1 MKSQSCIEWVV
12 YEFLSHLC
20 GDEARLNDGSSV
32 IVFLSHLCGDEGVIK
47 FAMSYFFFLSH
58 LCGDEEELYLKKFSY
73 KKAWRVKH
81 PILPSVFNPIV
92 TF

>member
-1 MKSQSCIEWVV
+1 MDLGK
-12 YEFLSHLC
+12 FLSHLC
-20 GDEARLNDGSSV
+20 GDEDDVVKEVTRID
-32 IVFLSHLCGDEGVIK
+32 FLSHLCGDEGTG
-47 FAMSYFFFLSH
+47 FDRLAFSFFLSH

-73 KKAWRVKH
+73 NKAWRVKH